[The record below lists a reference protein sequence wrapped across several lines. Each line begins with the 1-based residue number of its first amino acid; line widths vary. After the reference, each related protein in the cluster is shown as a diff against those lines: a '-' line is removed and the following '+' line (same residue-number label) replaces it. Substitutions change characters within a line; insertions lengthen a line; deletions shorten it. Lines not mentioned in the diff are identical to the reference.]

1 MYFNQWP
8 SVIVWCA
15 APYIMLPLDEN
26 SRTDDIL
33 LGITHVVRHAADFG
47 IDPSNIILSGDSFG
61 SQMALSMAF
70 TNGNLFKKISINN
83 PPAQNVLLNLLSHPR
98 LLVVLLLKLNFESR
112 WWIGISRDLAM
123 IPKIQNKEWFTLFFM
138 IFPVY
143 LSDILP
149 NIMSHNL
156 CEFDNR

>member
-1 MYFNQWP
+1 
-8 SVIVWCA
+8 
-15 APYIMLPLDEN
+15 MLPLDEN

-83 PPAQNVLLNLLSHPR
+83 PPAQNVLLNLPSH
-98 LLVVLLLKLNFESR
+98 
-112 WWIGISRDLAM
+112 
-123 IPKIQNKEWFTLFFM
+123 QNNKYYM
-138 IFPVY
+138 V
-143 LSDILP
+143 SDIGSAWYWSNLI
-149 NIMSHNL
+149 NGANSQKVSHSAYAD
-156 CEFDNR
+156 FGKFSSISPPAQGVGDSKF

>member
-1 MYFNQWP
+1 
-8 SVIVWCA
+8 
-15 APYIMLPLDEN
+15 MLPLDEN

-83 PPAQNVLLNLLSHPR
+83 PPAQNVLLNLPSH
-98 LLVVLLLKLNFESR
+98 
-112 WWIGISRDLAM
+112 
-123 IPKIQNKEWFTLFFM
+123 QNNKYFM
-138 IFPVY
+138 V
-143 LSDILP
+143 SDIGSAWYWSNLI
-149 NIMSHNL
+149 NGANSQKVSHSTYAHSIPTSISGNFL
-156 CEFDNR
+156 QYLRPRKA